1 MRPRIDQCSLAP
13 VAEWQLVGQLV
24 LCPREQKT
32 KDHGAMNALLALDTR
47 KVYSTE
53 MHVEIIIK

>member
-1 MRPRIDQCSLAP
+1 MILAP